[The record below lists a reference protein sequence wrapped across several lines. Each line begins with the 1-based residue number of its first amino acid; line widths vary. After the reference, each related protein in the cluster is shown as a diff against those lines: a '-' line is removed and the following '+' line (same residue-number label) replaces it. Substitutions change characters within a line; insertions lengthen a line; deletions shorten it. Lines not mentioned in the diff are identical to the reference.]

1 MSAITDFTFN
11 NPLIKNYFLGS
22 DDYIPTPEFLYI
34 HRHPMIKENFVS
46 EVEVI
51 INQTSEYLQAKNMKG
66 GPVKRLVHL
75 AQSLGEVLPIQ
86 DEKNAAK
93 ALGILRDIY
102 RFCNDLT
109 ARG

>member
-1 MSAITDFTFN
+1 
-11 NPLIKNYFLGS
+11 
-22 DDYIPTPEFLYI
+22 
-34 HRHPMIKENFVS
+34 MIKENFVS

-102 RFCNDLT
+102 RFCRDLT
-109 ARG
+109 AKV

>member
-1 MSAITDFTFN
+1 
-11 NPLIKNYFLGS
+11 
-22 DDYIPTPEFLYI
+22 
-34 HRHPMIKENFVS
+34 MIKENFVS